1 VFRRTRNN
9 FFYIFSLVFAGSRG
23 AVRYS
28 IYSGDPNG
36 FFSIDPVTGNIRV
49 ANLLDHETKS
59 QVLLNIQATSGD
71 PPSYGHTQVIYLHS
85 HINSHHLL
93 LFSFSFLMISWN
105 HIILHTFHYVVSRE
119 FWFFHFFPLH
129 PAPDLIISRAMILK
143 QKMFIT
149 RKR

>member
-1 VFRRTRNN
+1 MFRRTRNK
-9 FFYIFSLVFAGSRG
+9 FFIFFSRLLAGSRG

-28 IYSGDPNG
+28 IYSGDPNA

-71 PPSYGHTQVIYLHS
+71 PPSYGHTQVIYCALS
-85 HINSHHLL
+85 HY
-93 LFSFSFLMISWN
+93 FSSPPFFSLLMISWN

-119 FWFFHFFPLH
+119 FWFSLSLH
-129 PAPDLIISRAMILK
+129 GPSNFASDDFQAKNI
-143 QKMFIT
+143 FIM